1 MEMMLWLALVLI
13 VYGYVGY
20 PLLLII
26 IGRLFPKPV
35 HKSFQ
40 QPFVSIIVSVW
51 NEERVIARK
60 INNLLQ
66 QNYPPEKI
74 EIIIGSDGSTDQ
86 TSHIVRSFQ
95 DPRVILKE
103 SLVRSGKAAIV
114 NYIVPQVKG
123 DVIVFNDARQ
133 DLEVN
138 AVQELVNNFTDP
150 QVGCVSGELVF
161 RPKAGATAEGI
172 SLYWTYE
179 KCMRDYEA
187 RLHSMLGA
195 TGAIY
200 AIRRSLFMPI
210 PQQVVLDDM
219 YVPFKIIEQGYRA
232 IYDASAK
239 AFDEVAD
246 TPQEEYRRKA
256 RTLYGNYQIFSLFKH
271 MFNPF
276 KSKIAIQFFSHK
288 FLRVIIPLLM
298 IIAFGLNGLLLDKP
312 FYVTLFQ
319 LQIIFYVMA
328 LIGAIVRE
336 RKTGVLALVSKF
348 CFVPYVFCL
357 LNFSALIG
365 FYRYLFA
372 KQETTWQKAK
382 TS

>member
-1 MEMMLWLALVLI
+1 MEIALWLALGVI
-13 VYGYVGY
+13 VYGYIGY

-26 IGRLFPKPV
+26 VARCCAKPV
-35 HKSFQ
+35 RKFFQ
-40 QPFVSIIVSVW
+40 QPFVSIVVSVW

-66 QNYPPEKI
+66 QHYPADKI
-74 EIIIGSDGSTDQ
+74 EILIGSDGSVDNTHQ
-86 TSHIVRSFQ
+86 IVRSFN

-103 SLVRSGKAAIV
+103 NVVRSGKASIV
-114 NYIVPQVKG
+114 NHIVPQAKG
-123 DVIVFNDARQ
+123 DIIIFNDARQ
-133 DLEVN
+133 ELDIN

-150 QVGCVSGELVF
+150 AVGCVSGELVF
-161 RPKAGATAEGI
+161 RPNAGGTAKGI

-179 KCMRDYEA
+179 KCMRDYES
-187 RLHSMLGA
+187 RIHSMLGA

-200 AIRRSLFMPI
+200 AIRRTLFKPV
-210 PQQVVLDDM
+210 PEQVVLDDM

-232 IYDASAK
+232 VYDPTAK
-239 AFDEVAD
+239 AFDDVAD

-256 RTLYGNYQIFSLFKH
+256 RTLYGNYQMFGLFKH
-271 MFNPF
+271 MFNPLT
-276 KSKIAIQFFSHK
+276 SNIAIQFFSHK
-288 FLRVIIPLLM
+288 FLRVIIPFLM
-298 IIAFGLNGLLLDKP
+298 IMVFGLNALLLDKS

-319 LQIIFYVMA
+319 LQLMFYAMA
-328 LIGAIVRE
+328 LIGAMVRGY
-336 RKTGVLALVSKF
+336 KTGVLAIVSKF